1 MTLSASPGARARAA
15 ERWTALANRLRTI
28 TPEALAR
35 GLLAL
40 AVAAVMLWVAAA
52 SWPALAPFLIGAIIA
67 YSVLPLAHRLSAFM
81 PRVLAALLA
90 ELVALAILVGVL
102 ILVVPPLLRGL
113 GQVASQL
120 PTQAD
125 LQVGLADLQDRI
137 GRLDEPVRGI
147 VLAVTVET
155 VTDLQAAMTQLVD
168 GIGAFVSQQILGFL
182 GTVSFVIGLLVI
194 PAWVLTLVADE
205 RQLKRDAGR
214 VLPAAIRPDV
224 LALFRIVDRVLGT
237 FIRIRVL
244 LAIVVGVLIWFGL
257 VLAREAGLG
266 QFPYAVTAGTLLGT
280 LQLIPELGFFLGFFP
295 ILLVLAVGGPVPA
308 LTTLIVYVA
317 AARIASALVETRVS
331 RGVLDVHP
339 ALLIPAIVAM
349 SQFGLLWTLLAAPVV
364 AILRDTVRYLAG
376 RLADPPRPA
385 NVLPGERVV
394 ATRRMATVPV
404 PSAYRSIARRRPTAA
419 GTGTVERATTA
430 PPPASSVPARPVT
443 ERSVV

>member
-1 MTLSASPGARARAA
+1 
-15 ERWTALANRLRTI
+15 
-28 TPEALAR
+28 
-35 GLLAL
+35 
-40 AVAAVMLWVAAA
+40 
-52 SWPALAPFLIGAIIA
+52 
-67 YSVLPLAHRLSAFM
+67 
-81 PRVLAALLA
+81 
-90 ELVALAILVGVL
+90 
-102 ILVVPPLLRGL
+102 
-113 GQVASQL
+113 
-120 PTQAD
+120 
-125 LQVGLADLQDRI
+125 
-137 GRLDEPVRGI
+137 VRGI

-376 RLADPPRPA
+376 RLADPSRPA